1 MNTFQGHAKKK
12 IEANQFAAE
21 LLMPEHAFL
30 ARIEGEDLGC
40 QLVQELMEEFGT
52 SLTATCLRF
61 VQVEKTHALVYS
73 VDGNVKWVSRG
84 SEFPHFIVGQ
94 GKLHSESVAMNFYRG
109 NGCSKEFETVA
120 PDCWLQQ
127 RRADRGV
134 ELQELALP
142 LPHYNAVLSF
152 LFVDD
157 AEETGS
163 EDGLDY
169 GELDGVLGF
178 KK

>member
-1 MNTFQGHAKKK
+1 LNTFQGHAKKK